1 MTTLEKVDF
10 LIEGFNNFHNAIAY
24 TSTDNSHI
32 PFRFIITSPNHNASS
47 HTVKIEN
54 DYELNGVLHYFETKL
69 SKDYTLEFSKVDVR
83 LVKNG
88 SGYLFIQYLTV

>member
-1 MTTLEKVDF
+1 MTTVEKVDF

-24 TSTDNSHI
+24 ISTDNSHI
-32 PFRFIITSPNHNASS
+32 PFRFIITSPDHNASI

-54 DYELNGVLHYFETKL
+54 DHELNEVLYYFENKL
-69 SKDYTLEFSKVDVR
+69 SKDYVLEFSEVDVR
-83 LVKNG
+83 LVKDS